1 MKLKLNEVD
10 FLKEQLTQ
18 TRKELADKIADAQN
32 LSMGLERKE
41 EELFESRQKI

>member
-1 MKLKLNEVD
+1 MKMKLNEVE

-18 TRKELADKIADAQN
+18 TRKELQDKIADGQT
-32 LSMGLERKE
+32 LLIGLEQKE